1 MGRNFLLT
9 IYNII
14 LIIVLF
20 SFSCQQLDDK
30 TNIVEI
36 EGCMDN
42 EAINFSP
49 NATISDQSCIFV
61 GCTDPESINYNEKAT
76 IDDGNCL
83 SEDQVPAG
91 YLLQWNDE
99 FNGDTLNLKYW
110 NIETWWA
117 GAYNNELQSYTKS
130 QNNIGLNNGY
140 LYLRAQKE
148 TPFNPNQPGY
158 TSGRITTQDKVEMQY
173 GYWEIKAKLPS
184 GVGTWPAIWMLNS
197 KIDTIPWPNSGEI
210 DIMEHVGYD
219 ENRVFFSIHNEDLF
233 GDVHGTNQ
241 QGVYYFEEIEDDFHT
256 YSVEWNENE
265 IKGFVDG
272 VQYFNISKL
281 SNSNYS
287 QWPYDSPFF
296 LIINLA
302 IGGDWGGV
310 QGVDNSIFPSSFII
324 DYARMFTK
332 KNED

>member
-83 SEDQVPAG
+83 SENQVPAG

-272 VQYFNISKL
+272 VQYFNISKH

>member
-1 MGRNFLLT
+1 MDKKFPLM
-9 IYNII
+9 IKNII
-14 LIIVLF
+14 LITAIF
-20 SFSCQQLDDK
+20 SYSCQQSNNK
-30 TNIVEI
+30 TNIVEV
-36 EGCMDN
+36 EGCMDDD
-42 EAINFSP
+42 AINFSP
-49 NATISDQSCIFV
+49 NATISDQNCIFV
-61 GCTDPESINYNEKAT
+61 GCTDPESINYLEKAT

-83 SEDQVPAG
+83 SANQVPAG
-91 YLLQWNDE
+91 YLLHWNDE
-99 FNGDTLNLKYW
+99 FNGDTLNSKYW

-130 QNNIGLNNGY
+130 QNNIILNNGY

-158 TSGRITTQDKVEMQY
+158 TSGRITTQDKVEIQY

-184 GVGTWPAIWMLNS
+184 GIGTWPAIWMLNS
-197 KIDTIPWPNSGEI
+197 KIDSIPWPYSGEI

-233 GDVHGTNQ
+233 GNVHGTNQ
-241 QGVYYFEEIEDDFHT
+241 QGVYYNEEIEDDFHI

-265 IKGFVDG
+265 IKGFVDD

-281 SNSNYS
+281 SNFNYS

-324 DYARMFTK
+324 DYARMFIK
-332 KNED
+332 ESEN

>member
-49 NATISDQSCIFV
+49 NATIADQSCIFV

>member
-83 SEDQVPAG
+83 SENQVPAG

-130 QNNIGLNNGY
+130 QNNIDLNNGY

-272 VQYFNISKL
+272 VQYFNISKH

>member
-49 NATISDQSCIFV
+49 NAIIADQSCIFV

-83 SEDQVPAG
+83 SENQVPAG

>member
-49 NATISDQSCIFV
+49 NATIADQSCIFV

-83 SEDQVPAG
+83 SENQVPAG

-272 VQYFNISKL
+272 VQYFNISKH

>member
-1 MGRNFLLT
+1 M
-9 IYNII
+9 IKNII
-14 LIIVLF
+14 LITAVF
-20 SFSCQQLDDK
+20 SYSCQQLNNK
-30 TNIVEI
+30 TNIVEV
-36 EGCMDN
+36 EGCMDDD
-42 EAINFSP
+42 AINFSP
-49 NATISDQSCIFV
+49 NATIPDQSCIFV
-61 GCTDPESINYNEKAT
+61 GCTDPESINYLEKAT

-83 SEDQVPAG
+83 SANQVPAG
-91 YLLQWNDE
+91 YLLHWNDE
-99 FNGDTLNLKYW
+99 FNGDTLNSKYW

-184 GVGTWPAIWMLNS
+184 GIGTWPAIWMLNS

-272 VQYFNISKL
+272 VQYFNISKH

-324 DYARMFTK
+324 DYARMFIK
-332 KNED
+332 ESEN

>member
-1 MGRNFLLT
+1 M
-9 IYNII
+9 IKNII
-14 LIIVLF
+14 LVTAMF
-20 SFSCQQLDDK
+20 SFSCQQSNNK
-30 TNIVEI
+30 NNIVEV
-36 EGCMDN
+36 EGCMDI

-49 NATISDQSCIFV
+49 NVTISDQSCIFV
-61 GCTDPESINYNEKAT
+61 GCTDPESINYNVKAT

-83 SEDQVPAG
+83 SANQVPAG
-91 YLLQWNDE
+91 YLLHWNDE
-99 FNGDTLNLKYW
+99 FNGDTLNSKYW

-130 QNNIGLNNGY
+130 QNNIILNNGY

-158 TSGRITTQDKVEMQY
+158 TSGRITTKDKVEMQY

-184 GVGTWPAIWMLNS
+184 GIGTWPAIWMLNS
-197 KIDTIPWPNSGEI
+197 KIDSIPWPNSGEI

-233 GDVHGTNQ
+233 GNVHGTNQ
-241 QGVYYFEEIEDDFHT
+241 QGVYYYEEIEDDFHI

-281 SNSNYS
+281 SNFNYS

-310 QGVDNSIFPSSFII
+310 QGVENSIFPSSFII
-324 DYARMFTK
+324 DYARMFIK
-332 KNED
+332 ESEN

>member
-184 GVGTWPAIWMLNS
+184 GVGSWPAIWMLNS

-272 VQYFNISKL
+272 VQYFNISKH

>member
-83 SEDQVPAG
+83 SENQVPAG

-130 QNNIGLNNGY
+130 QNNIDLNNGY

-272 VQYFNISKL
+272 VQYFNISKH

-310 QGVDNSIFPSSFII
+310 QGVENSIFPSSFII
-324 DYARMFTK
+324 DYARMFIK
-332 KNED
+332 ESEN

>member
-1 MGRNFLLT
+1 MDRKFPLM
-9 IYNII
+9 IKNII
-14 LIIVLF
+14 LITAIF
-20 SFSCQQLDDK
+20 SYSCQQLNNK
-30 TNIVEI
+30 TNIVEV
-36 EGCMDN
+36 EGCMDDD
-42 EAINFSP
+42 AINFSP
-49 NATISDQSCIFV
+49 NATISDQNCIFV
-61 GCTDPESINYNEKAT
+61 GCTDPESINYLEKAT

-83 SEDQVPAG
+83 SANQVPAG
-91 YLLQWNDE
+91 YLLHWNDE
-99 FNGDTLNLKYW
+99 FNGDTLNSKYW

-130 QNNIGLNNGY
+130 QNNIILNNGY

-148 TPFNPNQPGY
+148 TPFNPNQPAY
-158 TSGRITTQDKVEMQY
+158 TSGRITTQDKVEIQY

-184 GVGTWPAIWMLNS
+184 GIGTWPAIWMLNS
-197 KIDTIPWPNSGEI
+197 KIDSIPWPYSGEI

-233 GDVHGTNQ
+233 GNVHGTNQ
-241 QGVYYFEEIEDDFHT
+241 QGVYYNEEIEDDFHI

-265 IKGFVDG
+265 IKGFVDD

-281 SNSNYS
+281 SNFNYS

-324 DYARMFTK
+324 DYARMFIK
-332 KNED
+332 ESEN

>member
-14 LIIVLF
+14 LVIVLF

-30 TNIVEI
+30 TNVVEI

-49 NATISDQSCIFV
+49 NATIADQSCIFV

>member
-1 MGRNFLLT
+1 M
-9 IYNII
+9 IKNII
-14 LIIVLF
+14 LVTAMF
-20 SFSCQQLDDK
+20 SFSCQQSNNK
-30 TNIVEI
+30 NNIVEV
-36 EGCMDN
+36 EGCMDI

-49 NATISDQSCIFV
+49 NVTISDQSCIFV
-61 GCTDPESINYNEKAT
+61 GCTDPESINYNVKAT

-83 SEDQVPAG
+83 SANQVPTG
-91 YLLQWNDE
+91 YLLHWNDE
-99 FNGDTLNLKYW
+99 FNGDTLNSKYW

-130 QNNIGLNNGY
+130 QNNIILNNGY

-158 TSGRITTQDKVEMQY
+158 TSGRITTKDKIEMQY

-184 GVGTWPAIWMLNS
+184 GIGTWPAIWMLNS
-197 KIDTIPWPNSGEI
+197 KIDSIPWPNSGEI

-233 GDVHGTNQ
+233 GNVHGTNQ
-241 QGVYYFEEIEDDFHT
+241 QGVYYYEEIEDDFHI

-281 SNSNYS
+281 SNFNYS

-310 QGVDNSIFPSSFII
+310 QGVENSIFPSSFII
-324 DYARMFTK
+324 DYARMFIK
-332 KNED
+332 ESEN

>member
-1 MGRNFLLT
+1 M

-14 LIIVLF
+14 LVIILF
-20 SFSCQQLDDK
+20 SFSCQQSDDK
-30 TNIVEI
+30 TNVVEI
-36 EGCMDN
+36 EGCMDK

-49 NATISDQSCIFV
+49 NATIADQSCIFV

-91 YLLQWNDE
+91 YSLQWNDE

-241 QGVYYFEEIEDDFHT
+241 QGVYYFEEIENDFHT

-272 VQYFNISKL
+272 VQYFNISKH

-310 QGVDNSIFPSSFII
+310 QGIDNSIFPSSFII

-332 KNED
+332 ESEN

>member
-83 SEDQVPAG
+83 SENQVPAG

-241 QGVYYFEEIEDDFHT
+241 QGVYYFEEIEDDFHA

-272 VQYFNISKL
+272 VQYFNISKH

>member
-1 MGRNFLLT
+1 MDKKFLLM
-9 IYNII
+9 IKNII
-14 LIIVLF
+14 LVTAMF
-20 SFSCQQLDDK
+20 SFSCQQSNNK
-30 TNIVEI
+30 NNIVEV
-36 EGCMDN
+36 EGCMDI

-49 NATISDQSCIFV
+49 NVTISDQSCIFV
-61 GCTDPESINYNEKAT
+61 GCTDPESINYNVKAT

-83 SEDQVPAG
+83 SANQVPAG
-91 YLLQWNDE
+91 YLLHWNDE
-99 FNGDTLNLKYW
+99 FNGDTLNSKYW

-130 QNNIGLNNGY
+130 QNNIILNNGY

-158 TSGRITTQDKVEMQY
+158 TSGRITTKDKIEMQY

-184 GVGTWPAIWMLNS
+184 GIGTWPAIWMLNS
-197 KIDTIPWPNSGEI
+197 KIDSIPWPNSGEI

-233 GDVHGTNQ
+233 GNVHGTNQ
-241 QGVYYFEEIEDDFHT
+241 QGVYYYEEIEDDFHI

-281 SNSNYS
+281 SNFNYS

-310 QGVDNSIFPSSFII
+310 QGVENSIFPSSFII
-324 DYARMFTK
+324 DYARMFIK
-332 KNED
+332 ESEN

>member
-83 SEDQVPAG
+83 SENQVPAG

-130 QNNIGLNNGY
+130 QNNIDLNNGY

>member
-14 LIIVLF
+14 LVIVLF

-36 EGCMDN
+36 EGCLDN

-332 KNED
+332 KSED

>member
-14 LIIVLF
+14 LVIVLF

-83 SEDQVPAG
+83 SENQVPAG

-332 KNED
+332 ESEN

>member
-14 LIIVLF
+14 LVIVLF

-30 TNIVEI
+30 TNVVEI

-49 NATISDQSCIFV
+49 NATIADQSCIFV

-83 SEDQVPAG
+83 SENQVPAG

-272 VQYFNISKL
+272 VQYFNISKH

-296 LIINLA
+296 LIIN
-302 IGGDWGGV
+302 
-310 QGVDNSIFPSSFII
+310 F
-324 DYARMFTK
+324 M
-332 KNED
+332 

>member
-1 MGRNFLLT
+1 M
-9 IYNII
+9 IKNII
-14 LIIVLF
+14 LVTAMF
-20 SFSCQQLDDK
+20 SFSCQQSNNK
-30 TNIVEI
+30 NNIVEV
-36 EGCMDN
+36 EGCMDI

-49 NATISDQSCIFV
+49 NVTISDQSCIFV
-61 GCTDPESINYNEKAT
+61 GCTDPESINYNVKAT

-83 SEDQVPAG
+83 SANQVPAG
-91 YLLQWNDE
+91 YLLHWNDE
-99 FNGDTLNLKYW
+99 FNGDTLNSKYW

-130 QNNIGLNNGY
+130 QNNIILNNGY

-158 TSGRITTQDKVEMQY
+158 TSGRITTKDKIEMQY

-197 KIDTIPWPNSGEI
+197 IIDSIPWPNSGEI

-233 GDVHGTNQ
+233 GNVHGTNQ
-241 QGVYYFEEIEDDFHT
+241 QGVYYYEEIEDDFHI

-310 QGVDNSIFPSSFII
+310 QGVENSIFPSSFII
-324 DYARMFTK
+324 DYARMFIK
-332 KNED
+332 ESEN

>member
-1 MGRNFLLT
+1 M
-9 IYNII
+9 
-14 LIIVLF
+14 
-20 SFSCQQLDDK
+20 
-30 TNIVEI
+30 
-36 EGCMDN
+36 
-42 EAINFSP
+42 
-49 NATISDQSCIFV
+49 
-61 GCTDPESINYNEKAT
+61 
-76 IDDGNCL
+76 
-83 SEDQVPAG
+83 
-91 YLLQWNDE
+91 
-99 FNGDTLNLKYW
+99 
-110 NIETWWA
+110 
-117 GAYNNELQSYTKS
+117 
-130 QNNIGLNNGY
+130 
-140 LYLRAQKE
+140 RAQKE

-158 TSGRITTQDKVEMQY
+158 TSGRITTQDKVEIQY

-197 KIDTIPWPNSGEI
+197 KIDSIPWPYSGEI

-219 ENRVFFSIHNEDLF
+219 ENRVFFSIHNEELF

-241 QGVYYFEEIEDDFHT
+241 QGVYYSEEIENDFHI

-281 SNSNYS
+281 SNFNYS

-310 QGVDNSIFPSSFII
+310 QGIDNSIFPSSFII

-332 KNED
+332 ESEN

>member
-1 MGRNFLLT
+1 MT

-83 SEDQVPAG
+83 SENQVPAG

>member
-49 NATISDQSCIFV
+49 NATIADQSCIFV

-83 SEDQVPAG
+83 SENQVPAG

>member
-83 SEDQVPAG
+83 SENQVPAG

>member
-1 MGRNFLLT
+1 M
-9 IYNII
+9 IKNII
-14 LIIVLF
+14 LITAVF
-20 SFSCQQLDDK
+20 SYSCQQLNNK
-30 TNIVEI
+30 TNIVEV
-36 EGCMDN
+36 EGCMDDD
-42 EAINFSP
+42 AINFSP
-49 NATISDQSCIFV
+49 NATIPDQSCIFV
-61 GCTDPESINYNEKAT
+61 GCTDPESINYLEKAT

-83 SEDQVPAG
+83 SANQVPAG
-91 YLLQWNDE
+91 YLLHWNDE
-99 FNGDTLNLKYW
+99 FNGDTLNSKYW

-130 QNNIGLNNGY
+130 QNNIILNNGY

-158 TSGRITTQDKVEMQY
+158 TSGRITTQDKVEIQY

-184 GVGTWPAIWMLNS
+184 GIGTWPAIWMLNS
-197 KIDTIPWPNSGEI
+197 KIDSIPWPYSGEI

-233 GDVHGTNQ
+233 GNVHGTNQ
-241 QGVYYFEEIEDDFHT
+241 QGVYYNEEIEDDFHI

-265 IKGFVDG
+265 IKGFVDD

-281 SNSNYS
+281 SNFNYS

-324 DYARMFTK
+324 DYARMFIK
-332 KNED
+332 ESEN